1 VFLLSGMAQERG
13 ECADI
18 IFGLGGEI
26 LESSAYEQ
34 CTHLVC
40 GQLDGD
46 EAMRRRSERRGD
58 KAGIPSPAPLQLT
71 VAPSGSEKFIAAV
84 AGAKWIVK
92 PSFLTASKDAGHFVD
107 ESDHMW
113 GVEVCTGRHGTRRAR
128 LIDSHCITTHRM
140 ALTVRMPLQA
150 GRARDGDG

>member
-26 LESSAYEQ
+26 LESSAYEE

-40 GQLDGD
+40 GQPDGD
-46 EAMRRRSERRGD
+46 EAMTRAPWTQRGHP
-58 KAGIPSPAPLQLT
+58 IPAPLQLT

-92 PSFLTASKDAGHFVD
+92 PSFLTASKDAGRFVD

-113 GVEVCTGRHGTRRAR
+113 GVEVCTGRHRTRRAR
-128 LIDSHCITTHRM
+128 L
-140 ALTVRMPLQA
+140 L
-150 GRARDGDG
+150 